1 MNTFQTLANA
11 LAPHLLDMAGIAVAV
26 MLAGITGTLKAR
38 WGIEIEARHREALH
52 SALMT
57 GIASALGRGLTGEG
71 AVTAAIMHVS
81 AGGAPDAVR
90 YFELG
95 QPALER
101 MARAKLQELLPGPAT
116 KTLRPPLAAG
126 PR

>member
-1 MNTFQTLANA
+1 MSITPA
-11 LAPHLLDMAGIAVAV
+11 LAEALLSIASLGITIAVAV
-26 MLAGITGTLKAR
+26 VTPALKAR

-52 SALMT
+52 SALVT
-57 GIASALGRGLTGEG
+57 GIASALGRGLTGDG
-71 AVTAAIMHVS
+71 AVTAALMHVS

-101 MARAKLQELLPGPAT
+101 MARAKLQELLPGSAA